1 MFAFIQLP
9 SSFTDGFNVFSTCMY
24 RLHRAQNWDWGEG
37 QGEEAREMWQAR
49 ENSPQRTLGMQPEEW
64 AGMAWKHLSLPPS
77 SSWATCSVLGIL
89 MGLRCASGDEE
100 RGCVEQTKR
109 CMCLFTKHG
118 EWPFSLQKPSPAA
131 VVSNRAFACCILNSL
146 LVCTNE
152 DKFRATRFQP
162 SRTKESCKAH
172 LF

>member
-1 MFAFIQLP
+1 
-9 SSFTDGFNVFSTCMY
+9 MY
-24 RLHRAQNWDWGEG
+24 RLHRAQNWDWGEE

-49 ENSPQRTLGMQPEEW
+49 ENSPQYTPGMQPEEW

-77 SSWATCSVLGIL
+77 STWATCSVLGIL
-89 MGLRCASGDEE
+89 TGLRCASRDEE

-118 EWPFSLQKPSPAA
+118 EKHSLQKPSPAA

-152 DKFRATRFQP
+152 DDFRAMRFQP